1 MSERVCEREIE
12 QKKRRG
18 YERRRERERDERR
31 GEERREEERGRER
44 GEERRERER
53 ETERGRERERDTTR
67 NSGTKRTTQCCG
79 RLLFPERTTVFWH
92 TLVRLP
98 SLTICT
104 SRRTESCLTGSGA
117 PLLQAAMPRRSLR

>member
-44 GEERRERER
+44 GEERRERY
-53 ETERGRERERDTTR
+53 RERERERNIYTTR
-67 NSGTKRTTQCCG
+67 SSGTKRTTQCCG

>member
-1 MSERVCEREIE
+1 MREREIK

-18 YERRRERERDERR
+18 YERRREREREERR

-44 GEERRERER
+44 GEERRERDR
-53 ETERGRERERDTTR
+53 ERERERDTTR

-117 PLLQAAMPRRSLR
+117 PFLQAAMPRRSLR

>member
-44 GEERRERER
+44 GEERRERE
-53 ETERGRERERDTTR
+53 TERGRERERYDQELWDKAH
-67 NSGTKRTTQCCG
+67 NSVLRASLVPRTHDSF
-79 RLLFPERTTVFWH
+79 LAH
-92 TLVRLP
+92 TG
-98 SLTICT
+98 SLAQPHDLHQQAD
-104 SRRTESCLTGSGA
+104 RPESCLTGSGA

>member
-12 QKKRRG
+12 QKKRKG

-44 GEERRERER
+44 GEERRERDRER
-53 ETERGRERERDTTR
+53 ERERERDTTR

-104 SRRTESCLTGSGA
+104 SRRFESCLTGSGA

>member
-1 MSERVCEREIE
+1 VSERVCEREIE

-18 YERRRERERDERR
+18 YERRREREREERR
-31 GEERREEERGRER
+31 GEERRGERERER
-44 GEERRERER
+44 GGEERER
-53 ETERGRERERDTTR
+53 ETERGRERERETTR

-79 RLLFPERTTVFWH
+79 RLVFPERTTVFWH

>member
-18 YERRRERERDERR
+18 YERRREREREERR

-44 GEERRERER
+44 GEERRERDR
-53 ETERGRERERDTTR
+53 ERERERDTTR
-67 NSGTKRTTQCCG
+67 TSGTKRTTQCCG